1 MASKHCS
8 KRYAIL
14 DLDETLVEGT
24 VASKVIK
31 EVLKPKNGHILPR
44 HYYLKA
50 LRYLHLPVLSKL
62 KRFYRIYRYL
72 LHRTFSLYL
81 SALTDPRV
89 DQEAFLRKIR
99 QVASTYPI
107 PSISKAFVERLKER
121 GYTTVLLT
129 AAPQEIANVM
139 KERLGIDMA
148 IGSIPGRVLDRE
160 TKERVLLE
168 LRKNG
173 CIDIIVGNP
182 GNEPFWLAERYAI
195 IVRSPKDLRRW
206 LDKI

>member
-1 MASKHCS
+1 MANRRCS
-8 KRYAIL
+8 RRYVIL

-24 VASKVIK
+24 IASRVIK

-44 HYYLKA
+44 KYYLKA
-50 LRYLHLPVLSKL
+50 LRYIHLPLLSKL
-62 KRFYRIYRYL
+62 RRFYRIYRYL
-72 LHRTFSLYL
+72 LHRTFSLYVSVL
-81 SALTDPRV
+81 NDPKVNR
-89 DQEAFLRKIR
+89 EAFLEKVKE
-99 QVASTYPI
+99 VARHYPI
-107 PSISKAFVERLKER
+107 PEVSRTFVKKLKEK

-129 AAPQEIANVM
+129 AAPQEIADVV
-139 KERLGIDMA
+139 KERLDLDEA

-160 TKERVLLE
+160 TKEKVLLD
-168 LRKNG
+168 LSKRG